1 MSSFIL
7 LFILFVTETGL
18 SGLAHAAF
26 SVFCA
31 DWRILQLTPR
41 RGRLFPDPHTSC
53 NSAVGS
59 GGLTGFR
66 FGVLFFFCMTS
77 KAVTPVGGPPSLSR
91 ERPFGLKVAFFIPGY
106 KILPC
111 RHECWQGPEG
121 GWTWVSLAQRPRCQV
136 SDVPAAG
143 SALSAC
149 GRAGGT
155 CSAWGP
161 AGRREPGGR
170 CLRHEDAPGRKALG
184 LPSGDG
190 RWTCGWRWPDDL
202 HSRSSCQSGC
212 LSRNQKLCG
221 KLWGP
226 RGSTSV
232 FVEKEP

>member
-121 GWTWVSLAQRPRCQV
+121 GWTWVSLAQRPHCQV

-143 SALSAC
+143 SAPSAC
-149 GRAGGT
+149 GGLEAHARRGDPRAGESQEVGVSDMRT
-155 CSAWGP
+155 HL
-161 AGRREPGGR
+161 AGRPWG
-170 CLRHEDAPGRKALG
+170 CLRETAVGPVD
-184 LPSGDG
+184 GDG
-190 RWTCGWRWPDDL
+190 PMTFTHVRTA
-202 HSRSSCQSGC
+202 
-212 LSRNQKLCG
+212 NQD
-221 KLWGP
+221 
-226 RGSTSV
+226 V
-232 FVEKEP
+232 